1 MPPPRLRAPP
11 SGPLPGVRLLAW
23 DGPLYRIQDAAAL
36 AYKTYP
42 SARYRFDAPAGQ
54 YPILYTNDSEVGVF
68 AEVYTDRGRRLGSE
82 DAARHLAK
90 LVPTGPLPLVD
101 LLSDGT
107 LKDFELDERVS
118 TGDDYERCQQWA
130 LKIHEEWHGAMGIRY
145 GAHCAGRRTSNV
157 ALFVER
163 CGDRLDLESMGRLKD
178 LEEIVLAATDRYGLR
193 ATFLVL

>member
-1 MPPPRLRAPP
+1 MPPRLRQPP

-23 DGPLYRIQDAAAL
+23 DGPLYRIQNAAAL
-36 AYKTYP
+36 DYRTYP

-54 YPILYTNDSEVGVF
+54 YPILYTNDSQVGVF

-82 DAARHLAK
+82 DADRHLVK
-90 LVPTGPLPLVD
+90 LVPTSPLPLVD

-130 LKIHEEWHGAMGIRY
+130 LKIHEECPGAMGIRY
-145 GAHCAGRRTSNV
+145 GARCAGRRTSNV
-157 ALFVER
+157 ALFAKR
-163 CGDRLDLESMGRLKD
+163 CEKELDLESMGRLKD
-178 LEEIVLAATDRYGLR
+178 LEEVVLAATDRYGLR
-193 ATFLVL
+193 ASFLVL